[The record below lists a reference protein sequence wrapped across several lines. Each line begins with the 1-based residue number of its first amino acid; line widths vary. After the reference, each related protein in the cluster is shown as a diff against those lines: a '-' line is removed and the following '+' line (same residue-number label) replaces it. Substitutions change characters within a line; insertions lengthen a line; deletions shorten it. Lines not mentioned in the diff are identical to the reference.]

1 MPLQHLVEYFNDRLG
16 REHRSSFRPFVLEE
30 GKVSGLFGPIRIDSF
45 FAPLRQTLKPTVIV
59 GHTAQI
65 TVVPNKTQHLYANEI
80 ETLLA
85 NNSVPA
91 TEFESIINF
100 DRLSRTVHMLNYL
113 TLSHLQGVLFLEVDP
128 RHILGIKQDHGAYFE
143 EVIEQCG
150 LETKNVVIV
159 LAVNSQYA
167 RYYQELINGLE
178 NYRRRGYQLTLNFDY
193 LAQALK
199 IDYLPQESEAF
210 DLIAKIS
217 PNYVSLSARN
227 MEDQVYDDILLTKLH
242 QLKTQVASVGGQ
254 SILQQIDEKKSDL
267 LARNS
272 GFDLVEGGYYRAI
285 AFDYLSNSKTEH
297 YDLNASN

>member
-1 MPLQHLVEYFNDRLG
+1 MPLQDLVEYFNDRLG

-59 GHTAQI
+59 GYTARI
-65 TVVPNKTQHLYANEI
+65 TVAPNKTRHLYANEI

-128 RHILGIKQDHGAYFE
+128 RHILGIKQDHGAYFQ
-143 EVIEQCG
+143 EVIAQCG
-150 LETKNVVIV
+150 LETKNIVII

-178 NYRRRGYQLTLNFDY
+178 NYRCRGYQISLNFDCF
-193 LAQALK
+193 A
-199 IDYLPQESEAF
+199 QESEAF

-227 MEDQVYDDILLTKLH
+227 MEDQVHDDTLLEKLQ
-242 QLKTQVASVGGQ
+242 QLKTRVASAGGQ
-254 SILQQIDEKKSDL
+254 SILLQIDEKKSDL
-267 LARNS
+267 LARNT

-285 AFDYLSNSKTEH
+285 AFDYLGNSKPDD
-297 YDLNASN
+297 YMI